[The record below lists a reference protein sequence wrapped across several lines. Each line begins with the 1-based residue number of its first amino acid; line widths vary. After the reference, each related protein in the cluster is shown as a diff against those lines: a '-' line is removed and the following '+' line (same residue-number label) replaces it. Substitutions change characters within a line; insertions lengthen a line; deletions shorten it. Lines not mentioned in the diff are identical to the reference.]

1 MFPVLRDGK
10 NCKVDDKD
18 EKVRISH
25 AEAFRRDLRRAFGV
39 NVLEEHVTKRRNGR
53 RLTRDRWVQG
63 RDLTPREVE
72 LFEGT
77 AHILPVDF
85 HSWRR
90 AYCQSLADAG
100 VNAQLAQALAGH
112 STEAA
117 HHRYLLELRE
127 GARATRSGTAADR
140 PREGTKTVK
149 TSFGY

>member
-1 MFPVLRDGK
+1 M
-10 NCKVDDKD
+10 
-18 EKVRISH
+18 
-25 AEAFRRDLRRAFGV
+25 RRFVSRTPRHSGATYAGPLGS
-39 NVLEEHVTKRRNGR
+39 NVLEAHKTKRRNGR
-53 RLTRDRWVQG
+53 PLTRDRWVQG

-117 HHRYLLELRE
+117 HHRYLLSSEK
-127 GARATRSGTAADR
+127 ARALPEAARPQIDLSKAQRPSKRVLATSGS
-140 PREGTKTVK
+140 KT
-149 TSFGY
+149 